1 MVPLDPRW
9 LSHAHVREMQAHEV
23 VIESRLICCAN
34 QLSNTTPLAR
44 CPYRK
49 IAGSVTTASMRIH
62 ASSMVA
68 SRVCHVSSMRCT
80 SQQDERQD
88 ETDDQIAQQP
98 PEQHERDGGAPADV
112 QRLVRIVP

>member
-49 IAGSVTTASMRIH
+49 IAGSRDHGVDENPRQQYGREP
-62 ASSMVA
+62 
-68 SRVCHVSSMRCT
+68 RVPRVVDEMHEP
-80 SQQDERQD
+80 QDERQD

-98 PEQHERDGGAPADV
+98 PEQHERTV
-112 QRLVRIVP
+112 VRPPMFSGSFA

>member
-68 SRVCHVSSMRCT
+68 SRVCHVSSMRHEP
-80 SQQDERQD
+80 QDERQD

-112 QRLVRIVP
+112 QRLVRRVP

>member
-23 VIESRLICCAN
+23 VIESRPICCAN
-34 QLSNTTPLAR
+34 QLSNGVDENPR
-44 CPYRK
+44 QQYGREP
-49 IAGSVTTASMRIH
+49 
-62 ASSMVA
+62 
-68 SRVCHVSSMRCT
+68 RVPRVVDEMHEP
-80 SQQDERQD
+80 QDERQD

-98 PEQHERDGGAPADV
+98 PEQHERDGGAPADI

>member
-23 VIESRLICCAN
+23 VIESRPICCAN
-34 QLSNTTPLAR
+34 QLSNTAPLAR

-49 IAGSVTTASMRIH
+49 IAGGVTTESMRIH

-68 SRVCHVSSMRCT
+68 SRVCHVSSDEMHEP
-80 SQQDERQD
+80 QGERQD

-98 PEQHERDGGAPADV
+98 PEQHERTV
-112 QRLVRIVP
+112 VRPPMFSGSFA